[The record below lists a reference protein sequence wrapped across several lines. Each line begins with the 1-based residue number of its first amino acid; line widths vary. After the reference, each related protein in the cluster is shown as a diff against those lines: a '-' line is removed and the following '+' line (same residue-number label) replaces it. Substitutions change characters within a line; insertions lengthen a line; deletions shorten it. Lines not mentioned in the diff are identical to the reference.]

1 VSAVMLPLSR
11 EALETQFA
19 DVREELV
26 KAQQEVRALNG
37 RIARL
42 ENDLAEAELA
52 EDVYEWIA
60 DVRRGILTL
69 EELYERTL
77 P

>member
-1 VSAVMLPLSR
+1 MLPLSR

-37 RIARL
+37 RIAQL

-52 EDVYEWIA
+52 EDVYEWVA

>member
-1 VSAVMLPLSR
+1 MLPLSR

>member
-1 VSAVMLPLSR
+1 MLPLSR

-37 RIARL
+37 RIAQL